1 MYNRYIP
8 IQAHYE
14 AVQPPRSGQ
23 QQASASA
30 PRRQTGGLGSLL
42 SGLKEGMG
50 DGLDVIITLGLMLL
64 FSLGER

>member
-14 AVQPPRSGQ
+14 AAQPPRSGQ
-23 QQASASA
+23 QQASAST

-50 DGLDVIITLGLMLL
+50 DRPESDRL
-64 FSLGER
+64 